1 MTVYNNFEEVA
12 KEISEKTPPI
22 IYKYRDW
29 EKDFHKT
36 IITKQ
41 ELYFAQ
47 PHTLNDPYDV
57 RPPYNF
63 VVPDLDLEAA
73 RKRIREAGKSIRP
86 DLTDEELE
94 QEVEIRLQSII
105 QDPVS
110 YFKKNRM
117 DHVLDSSRYDTIG
130 VLSFCSA
137 FDNEPMWAHYG
148 NNHNGFAIGFNTV
161 KLARALNC
169 TVGLV
174 DYNDT
179 PLDYHIMGDNS
190 GLLEKELF
198 RKSTKWQS
206 EQELRFLTVGVGLY
220 RNRVNTFPADT
231 VEEIV
236 FGLNTSKETQDQI
249 IAASNQTLPGVSFYK
264 LVVKADAFGFDKEKL
279 Q

>member
-12 KEISEKTPPI
+12 KEISKKTPPI

-63 VVPDLDLEAA
+63 VVPDLDVEAA

-105 QDPVS
+105 QDPVN

-117 DHVLDSSRYDTIG
+117 DQRKIIIG
-130 VLSFCSA
+130 IGGSA
-137 FDNEPMWAHYG
+137 TNDGGAGM
-148 NNHNGFAIGFNTV
+148 
-161 KLARALNC
+161 ARALG
-169 TVGLV
+169 VRSPPRA
-174 DYNDT
+174 T
-179 PLDYHIMGDNS
+179 P
-190 GLLEKELF
+190 
-198 RKSTKWQS
+198 
-206 EQELRFLTVGVGLY
+206 
-220 RNRVNTFPADT
+220 
-231 VEEIV
+231 
-236 FGLNTSKETQDQI
+236 
-249 IAASNQTLPGVSFYK
+249 
-264 LVVKADAFGFDKEKL
+264 
-279 Q
+279 